1 MQQTRRGMREHLMMF
16 CSLTF
21 LGSLS
26 LGFNLLALP
35 LKPLL
40 PARLGTRVGRRGIQL
55 GYALYAW
62 TLRAMGAYRLD
73 LTAIDAL
80 RDGPALILAPNHPQ
94 LIDALLILSR
104 LPNLTCIMKS
114 SLMRNPFLGAGA
126 RLARYIRNDS
136 PIQMIRTAVRQL
148 QDGSILLLFPEGTRT
163 RHAPVNA
170 LTASV
175 GVIARHAGVPVQ
187 TLLVETDSPY
197 LGKGWPLLR
206 CPAMPITYRVRLGKR
221 FDPPQDAATLV
232 AELQRYFAAELA
244 DAPQNVWLGHQPSGS
259 PDAGTAWRT

>member
-1 MQQTRRGMREHLMMF
+1 MQTRRGLREHLKM
-16 CSLTF
+16 CVSLTI

-26 LGFNLLALP
+26 LAFNLLALP

-40 PARLGTRVGRRGIQL
+40 PARVGTRVGRRGIQL

-73 LTAIDAL
+73 LTALDAL
-80 RDGPALILAPNHPQ
+80 RGGPAMILAPNHPQ

-136 PIQMIRTAVRQL
+136 PMQMVRTAVRQL
-148 QDGSILLLFPEGTRT
+148 QEGSILLLFPEGTRT
-163 RHAPVNA
+163 RQAPINP

-175 GVIARHAGVPVQ
+175 GVIARHARVPVQ

-206 CPAMPITYRVRLGKR
+206 CPAMPITYRVRLGRR

-232 AELQRYFAAELA
+232 AELQRHFAVELA
-244 DAPQNVWLGHQPSGS
+244 DAPQNSWLGSQTSGS
-259 PDAGTAWRT
+259 SGAGTAYRA

>member
-1 MQQTRRGMREHLMMF
+1 MRKTRKGLREYLMMV

-21 LGSLS
+21 LGLVSLS
-26 LGFNLLALP
+26 FNLMALL
-35 LKPLL
+35 LKPVL
-40 PARLGTRVGRRGIQL
+40 PEQLGTRAGRRGIQL

-73 LTAIDAL
+73 LSAL
-80 RDGPALILAPNHPQ
+80 DTLQNGPAMILAPNHPQ

-136 PIQMIRTAVRQL
+136 PMQMIRTAVRQL
-148 QDGSILLLFPEGTRT
+148 QKGSILLLFPEGTRT
-163 RHAPVNA
+163 RHAPINS

-175 GVIARHAGVPVQ
+175 GVIARHARVPVQ

-206 CPAMPITYRVRLGKR
+206 CPAMPITYRIRLGKR
-221 FDPPQDAATLV
+221 FDPPQDATTLV
-232 AELQRYFAAELA
+232 AELQRYFETALA
-244 DAPQNVWLGHQPSGS
+244 DAPQNGWLVSQSAQSSGT
-259 PDAGTAWRT
+259 GTVHHP